1 MAASPGGPRIRP
13 DGIYGQES
21 RYDLPYI
28 YPRLAQEADGG
39 IGAELSVLAI
49 GGLAIGGL
57 AIGGLAIHG
66 LPTRGPRRGPV
77 APRRPARTALYC
89 IAWAAIAAVTAWGIT
104 IARSSAAIS
113 RLKAE
118 MRQEIA
124 YWQAETSRARTVA
137 TQLARDAA
145 TRATAWREGRDNVI
159 SIMPLIA
166 AARDG
171 STCSP
176 RAEDGTGTT

>member
-1 MAASPGGPRIRP
+1 
-13 DGIYGQES
+13 
-21 RYDLPYI
+21 
-28 YPRLAQEADGG
+28 
-39 IGAELSVLAI
+39 V
-49 GGLAIGGL
+49 
-57 AIGGLAIHG
+57 
-66 LPTRGPRRGPV
+66 
-77 APRRPARTALYC
+77 TALYC

-104 IARSSAAIS
+104 TARRSAAIS

-145 TRATAWREGRDNVI
+145 TRATAWREGRDDVI